1 MIIKWTPEVF
11 PDTAFSGGTGSHQPS
26 IVKTKPILKNPTLT
40 ALKAREDKDV
50 SLCLIINFSNMTLSS
65 PPLKTPCHSSRTT
78 PATTPGLSLTSSGGN
93 IPKLKKT
100 GKLSLQLL
108 FWLFWELVRNKKNR
122 HQDLIVKN
130 VSVLIFTGI
139 VIYCNPSWNFIEG
152 YAFFIAGF
160 ICLAP
165 GGYHLVYLYL
175 AVKGKRGF
183 DFHHLPMFN

>member
-93 IPKLKKT
+93 IPKLRRT
-100 GKLSLQLL
+100 GKLSRPLWCSSWSESVRRESFKMMEPLL
-108 FWLFWELVRNKKNR
+108 TASAWNKSLSLGYSRLNLSVEARKIYTINTILLVISN
-122 HQDLIVKN
+122 I
-130 VSVLIFTGI
+130 
-139 VIYCNPSWNFIEG
+139 
-152 YAFFIAGF
+152 AFFIAF
-160 ICLAP
+160 YVWLEKPAI
-165 GGYHLVYLYL
+165 
-175 AVKGKRGF
+175 
-183 DFHHLPMFN
+183 